1 MEAKAESKGGGKSQG
16 IMAKIEVTLGYG
28 FCTLTLAIWGLI
40 TLCGGNLSGLW

>member
-28 FCTLTLAIWGLI
+28 FCTLTLLLFGA
-40 TLCGGNLSGLW
+40 